1 MKMMLAAFAALA
13 LAACASR
20 EPVYLQETEPT
31 TAPQGYVDY
40 CYRNPWDMGCPP
52 ELRGPI

>member
-1 MKMMLAAFAALA
+1 MKIALAAFAALA

-20 EPVYLQETEPT
+20 EPVWLEETQPT
-31 TAPQGYVDY
+31 SPPQGYVEY
-40 CYRNPWDMGCPP
+40 CYTHPWDMGCPP